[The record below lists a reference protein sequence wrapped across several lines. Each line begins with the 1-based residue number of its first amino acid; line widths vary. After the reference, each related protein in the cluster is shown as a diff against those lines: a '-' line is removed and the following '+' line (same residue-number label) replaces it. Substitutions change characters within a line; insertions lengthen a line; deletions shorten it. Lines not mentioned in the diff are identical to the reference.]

1 MCKQIALA
9 CVDAGLDLHQTQ
21 DGGEQ
26 GIVIGVLT
34 GAVTQ
39 AGFIQAAI
47 ARELRREPHHHRH
60 VGLLLG
66 RDCIRHPMQ
75 IQAFF
80 AKRFT
85 MIGDVDHRGVVAAQ
99 RVDGLIEEMVGIAD
113 GIVVGVDDV
122 LAAAAAQIGGFTY
135 RFEASE
141 RPRVAFEVT
150 WSMAAQLMQHHDA

>member
-9 CVDAGLDLHQTQ
+9 CVDTGLDLHQTQ
-21 DGGEQ
+21 DGGE

-47 ARELRREPHHHRH
+47 A
-60 VGLLLG
+60 LG

-80 AKRFT
+80 AKRF
-85 MIGDVDHRGVVAAQ
+85 IVVLQTAQ

-135 RFEASE
+135 RFEA
-141 RPRVAFEVT
+141 F
-150 WSMAAQLMQHHDA
+150 

>member
-1 MCKQIALA
+1 MCKQIAL
-9 CVDAGLDLHQTQ
+9 
-21 DGGEQ
+21 GGEQ

-47 ARELRREPHHHRH
+47 ARELR
-60 VGLLLG
+60 
-66 RDCIRHPMQ
+66 DCIRHPMQ

-85 MIGDVDHRGVVAAQ
+85 MIGDVDHRGVVVLQTAQ

-135 RFEASE
+135 RFEAFE
-141 RPRVAFEVT
+141 MRRVAFEVT
-150 WSMAAQLMQHHDA
+150 WSMAAQL